1 MLSIG
6 IVAVPGAAGG
16 FLLGSIIVKKMSLNV
31 AQELRAMFFLSIFSL
46 VTMVLFVVQCD
57 TPPLADMPLHQQTG
71 V

>member
-31 AQELRAMFFLSIFSL
+31 AQELRTMFFLSIFSL
-46 VTMVLFVVQCD
+46 VTMILFAVQCD
-57 TPPLADMPLHQQTG
+57 TAPLAEMPLHQQTS